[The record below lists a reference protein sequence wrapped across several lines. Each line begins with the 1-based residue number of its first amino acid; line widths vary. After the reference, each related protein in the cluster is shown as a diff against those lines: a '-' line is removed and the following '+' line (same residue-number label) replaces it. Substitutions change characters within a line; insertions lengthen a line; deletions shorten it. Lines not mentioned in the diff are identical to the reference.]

1 MKAKKLFLFTLL
13 TLLVPFMAAAVSP
26 RDTVFISDRFTTH
39 ILMPA
44 EVESAEAPQEAP
56 FLIALSAARPE
67 MIALRASA
75 PFKDTY
81 ILTIED
87 MTGAFRVVAVAYQ
100 KRPEILLKDFRPG
113 APLQKWR
120 KDLPVID
127 VTSKKDMHLLLPGR
141 VTYSERGASNVLST
155 EVGGADNN
163 DIVVKAPKA
172 FSDSTN
178 ITLCDA
184 TGTLHMYL
192 VRYRKSLKT
201 TSMKLDI
208 DERQVRRDEKPAQ
221 PAFVATARDTVYV
234 SSRYTSHILFPA
246 DIETA
251 KLSGDADL
259 LVDFP
264 DAKPDLMML
273 RAEKPFD
280 GTTTVT
286 AEDVT
291 GAYRL
296 VAVAYADRPKTLVT
310 DMRPGSPDSKA
321 INDIPLIEVSD
332 KKDVKL
338 HLADHV
344 TYVDYGTEGRLK
356 GNVLGD
362 DKSDITLRALST
374 FKDTVNITV
383 FDGTGSMYAYLVR
396 FNRKMKVSDFDLRT
410 APILAQNTPQIKK
423 EEPKKV
429 EEKKESV
436 KKEDPKKQEKQVSDN
451 KKATAEKKETIVAV
465 VPVQSDD
472 GRFVSALDSEPA
484 PKAPVATVSMA
495 PPTGRDT
502 VFVSDHYTTHLI
514 FSTEINY
521 ADLSNQRVLMAQILD
536 ASKNK
541 LAIKARSPFEST
553 ASVSVEEADGSFRT
567 LIVAYK
573 NEPEALIM
581 DMRPGAVAHPKDA
594 MEIVEVSEKFTT
606 HIIFA
611 TDINYADLSK
621 PSVLTGKLVD
631 QGKNKLALMA
641 RAPFK
646 GMANITVEE
655 ANGMFHSYLLRYKE
669 TPDNLVVDTREDSP
683 STAGRHNG
691 SASVIRGSKEKEAGV
706 VSVSRRGLAA
716 NALKRGDAPLLS
728 DVVEMRQSLYHIG
741 TSAHHL
747 MLMCENIFA
756 YSDITYLVLSL
767 KNDSGISFETGD
779 ATFVLESHNGMRRKI
794 VYEKTIFPKNRFGKL
809 TTAARSE
816 SRIAY
821 SFDKLTMSNDQV
833 LKIYV
838 YENGGNRNLVLT
850 LTAKD
855 INGAIEPF

>member
-1 MKAKKLFLFTLL
+1 MKTKKLFLFTLL
-13 TLLVPFMAAAVSP
+13 ALLAPVMATAVSP
-26 RDTVFISDRFTTH
+26 RDTVYISDRFTTH

-127 VTSKKDMHLLLPGR
+127 VTSKKDMHLVLPGR
-141 VTYSERGASNVLST
+141 VTYSERGASNALST

-163 DIVVKAPKA
+163 DVAVKAPKA

-201 TSMKLDI
+201 TSMKLDV
-208 DERQVRRDEKPAQ
+208 DERQVRRDEKPVQ
-221 PAFVATARDTVYV
+221 PAFMASARDTVYV

-264 DAKPDLMML
+264 DAKPNLMML

-280 GTTTVT
+280 GTVTVT

-296 VAVAYADRPKTLVT
+296 VAVTYADRPATLVT
-310 DMRPGSPDSKA
+310 DMRPGSPDRKA
-321 INDIPLIEVSD
+321 VKDIPVIEVSD
-332 KKDVKL
+332 KKDMKL
-338 HLADHV
+338 HLPGHV
-344 TYVDYGTEGRLK
+344 TYVDYGTEGRLR
-356 GNVLGD
+356 GNILGD
-362 DKSDITLRALST
+362 NKSDITLRAPAT

-396 FNRKMKVSDFDLRT
+396 FNRKMKISDLDLRP
-410 APILAQNTPQIKK
+410 APILAQNTTQTKK
-423 EEPKKV
+423 DEPKKV
-429 EEKKESV
+429 EEKKE
-436 KKEDPKKQEKQVSDN
+436 EPKKQEKQASDN
-451 KKATAEKKETIVAV
+451 KKAAAEKKETIVAV
-465 VPVQSDD
+465 VPVVAVADD
-472 GRFVSALDSEPA
+472 DTRFASALDAEPA
-484 PKAPVATVSMA
+484 PAEAVTPVPMA
-495 PPTGRDT
+495 PPSGRDT

-514 FSTEINY
+514 FSTDINY

-567 LIVAYK
+567 LIVAYRG
-573 NEPEALIM
+573 EPDALIL
-581 DMRPGAVAHPKDA
+581 DMRPGAVAHSRNA
-594 MEIVEVSEKFTT
+594 MEVVEVSEKFTT

-728 DVVEMRQSLYHIG
+728 EVVEMRQSLFHIG
-741 TSAHHL
+741 ASAHRL

-767 KNDSGISFETGD
+767 KNDSGISYETGD

-794 VYEKTIFPKNRFGKL
+794 VYEKTILPKNRFGKL

-821 SFDKLTMSNDQV
+821 SFDKLTLSNDQV
-833 LKIYV
+833 LKVYV

-855 INGAIEPF
+855 INGAVEPF

>member
-1 MKAKKLFLFTLL
+1 MKTKKLFLFTLL
-13 TLLVPFMAAAVSP
+13 ALLVPCMAAAVSP
-26 RDTVFISDRFTTH
+26 RDTVYISDRFTTH

-44 EVESAEAPQEAP
+44 EVESAEAPEEAP

-100 KRPEILLKDFRPG
+100 KRPEILLRDFRTG

-120 KDLPVID
+120 KDMPVID
-127 VTSKKDMHLLLPGR
+127 VTAKKAMHLKLPGR
-141 VTYSERGASNVLST
+141 VTYADRGASNVLTS
-155 EVGGADNN
+155 EVLGDGKDDFSVRAS
-163 DIVVKAPKA
+163 KS

-201 TSMKLDI
+201 TSLKLDV
-208 DERQVRRDEKPAQ
+208 DERQVRRDDKPAQ
-221 PAFVATARDTVYV
+221 PAFVASARDTVYV
-234 SSRYTSHILFPA
+234 SSRYTSHIIFPA

-251 KLSGDADL
+251 KLSGDASL
-259 LVDFP
+259 FVDFP
-264 DAKPDLMML
+264 DARPNLMVL
-273 RAEKPFD
+273 RAEKPFN

-291 GAYRL
+291 GAYRP
-296 VAVAYADRPKTLVT
+296 VAIAYADRPKTLVT
-310 DMRPGSPDSKA
+310 DLRPGSPDTKA
-321 INDIPLIEVSD
+321 IKDIPVIEVSD
-332 KKDVKL
+332 RKDMRL
-338 HLADHV
+338 HLPDHV
-344 TYVDYGTEGRLK
+344 AYADLGTEGRLK
-356 GNVLGD
+356 GDVSGEG
-362 DKSDITLRALST
+362 KSDMVLRAPAT
-374 FKDTVNITV
+374 FKDTVNITLV
-383 FDGTGSMYAYLVR
+383 DSAGDMYSYLVR
-396 FNRKMKVSDFDLRT
+396 FNRKMKVSDLDLRP
-410 APILAQNTPQIKK
+410 APVLAQNMPNVKK
-423 EEPKKV
+423 DESRKA
-429 EEKKESV
+429 EEKKEPV
-436 KKEDPKKQEKQVSDN
+436 KKEEPKKQEKQVPDN
-451 KKATAEKKETIVAV
+451 KKVTAEKKETVVAV
-465 VPVQSDD
+465 VPVQGDD
-472 GRFVSALDSEPA
+472 SRFVSALDTDPT
-484 PKAPVATVSMA
+484 PMPPVAAAPMA

-521 ADLSNQRVLMAQILD
+521 ADLSNQRMLMAQILE

-541 LAIKARSPFEST
+541 LAIKARAPFEST

-573 NEPEALIM
+573 NEPGSLIL
-581 DMRPGAVAHPKDA
+581 DMRPGAVAHPTAA
-594 MEIVEVSEKFTT
+594 MEVVEVSEKFTT

-728 DVVEMRQSLYHIG
+728 DVVEMRQSLYHLG
-741 TSAHHL
+741 AVAHHL
-747 MLMCENIFA
+747 TLLCENIFA
-756 YSDITYLVLSL
+756 YSDITYLVFSL
-767 KNDSGISFETGD
+767 KNDSGISYETGD

-794 VYEKTIFPKNRFGKL
+794 VYEKTILPKNRFGKL

-821 SFDKLTMSNDQV
+821 SFDKLTLSNDQV
-833 LKIYV
+833 LKVYV

-855 INGAIEPF
+855 INGAVEPF